1 MHKAFIIVMP
11 QSCLDKICLKRAR
24 NYGFMFP
31 FLEKVVTLQAKRLKF
46 FCNIVTVKMKLETL
60 ITECTAFDFKLMLEE
75 NRPKSWLKSVSAF
88 ANGYGGSLFFGI
100 DNDGIVRGVDDV
112 QHVCETISIKIRDYM
127 DPLPEVEMIPHLM
140 DGLQVLQLKV
150 ISGRYTP
157 YYYVGDGQRVAYVR
171 NGDESIPA
179 TSEQMVRLVLKGSN
193 KTFDSL
199 NTDYKVD
206 DYSFT
211 ILANTFKTR
220 TNQKWDKKYL
230 LSFGLVTNTGDLTNA
245 GALFSDDCNLS
256 QSRLYCTR
264 WNGLEKSD
272 AINDSEFKGN
282 ILLLLREAMDFVKV
296 NTRKGWEKLPH
307 GRKNKPEYAE
317 RAVLE
322 ALVNHFIHRDY
333 TVMGGEVHLD
343 IYDDRLAITSPGGMY
358 SGQKIQDLALEE
370 ISSERRNP
378 ILADV
383 MAQLDYME
391 KRGSGLKRICN
402 ETKALDGYREE
413 LKPVFKSTASQF
425 MTIIYSMGY
434 DISLNKT
441 EEGQVVTKQS
451 LSSHQVIVKL
461 SLSVPMTIE
470 LLRKMVTPM
479 SAKDMRHFC
488 GQKDS
493 SYFKAK
499 FIDPLI
505 AEGLLA
511 MTHPNSPKSPTQKYY
526 LTDLG
531 REMLKNETEGN
542 QTMGGVSEERVN
554 RLIAEFEE
562 ALPHFPIS
570 LPHIEEQY
578 KSTLPVIDVRCFPA
592 AYKMKKEM
600 FKDNGIWIYETPELY
615 LHEIQ
620 GNIWQHYNVQFLM
633 HHSEA
638 SYKIRFSEIKD
649 AFKSL
654 GIDGRFAIITSFNL
668 GTYDKLYGGDIAI
681 EETEFGYQ
689 YGDIPIYQVP
699 SHESHLIVMLKEK
712 LPRCETKIYEGPNI
726 EYKLINE
733 RHLLYS
739 NIFNMRDEGD
749 GLGLAVMRDIKF
761 YYPDENDFHYVKLVV
776 DRMERIESDLIK
788 IREVSHIFDHKK
800 A

>member
-1 MHKAFIIVMP
+1 M
-11 QSCLDKICLKRAR
+11 
-24 NYGFMFP
+24 N
-31 FLEKVVTLQAKRLKF
+31 LENLLA
-46 FCNIVTVKMKLETL
+46 
-60 ITECTAFDFKLMLEE
+60 ECTAYDFKLMLEE
-75 NRPKSWLKSVSAF
+75 NKPKSWLKSVSAF
-88 ANGYGGSLFFGI
+88 ANGLGGSLFFGI
-100 DNDGIVRGVDDV
+100 GNDGDVRGLDDV

-127 DPLPEVEMIPHLM
+127 DPLPEVEMIPHSI
-140 DGLQVLQLKV
+140 DGFQVLQLKV
-150 ISGRYTP
+150 NAGHYAP
-157 YYYVGDGQRVAYVR
+157 YYYVGDGQRLAYVR
-171 NGDESIPA
+171 IGDESIPA
-179 TSEQMVRLVLKGSN
+179 TAEQMVRLVIKGSN

-220 TNQKWDKKYL
+220 TNQEWDKKYL
-230 LSFGLVTNTGDLTNA
+230 LSFGLVTSTGSLTNA
-245 GALFSDDCNLS
+245 GVLFADDCDLS

-264 WNGLEKSD
+264 WDGLEKSD

-282 ILLLLREAMDFVKV
+282 ILLLLREAMDFVKA
-296 NTRKGWEKLPH
+296 NTRKGWEKLPL
-307 GRKNKPEYAE
+307 GRKNKPEYAD

-333 TVMGGEVHLD
+333 TVIGGEVHLD
-343 IYDDRLAITSPGGMY
+343 IYDDRLVITSPGGMY
-358 SGQKIQDLALEE
+358 SGQMVQDLSIDE
-370 ISSERRNP
+370 ISSDRRNP

-383 MAQLDYME
+383 MSQLDYME

-413 LKPVFKSTASQF
+413 LKPVFKSTTSQF
-425 MTIIYSMGY
+425 MTIIYSTGY
-434 DISLNKT
+434 DVNKI
-441 EEGQVVTKQS
+441 ELEQVVTKQS
-451 LSSHQVIVKL
+451 LSSHHVIAKL
-461 SLSVPMTIE
+461 SLSVPMTVE
-470 LLRKMVTPM
+470 LLRKMVTPL
-479 SAKDMRHFC
+479 SAKDMRQFC

-505 AEGLLA
+505 TEGIVA

-542 QTMGGVSEERVN
+542 QTMGLSGERVN

-562 ALPHFPIS
+562 ALPHFPIG
-570 LPHIEEQY
+570 LPVIEEQY

-638 SYKIRFSEIKD
+638 NYKIRFSEIKD

-654 GIDGRFAIITSFNL
+654 DIDGRFAIITSFNL

-689 YGDIPIYQVP
+689 YGDIPIYRIP
-699 SHESHLIVMLKEK
+699 SHETHLIVMLKEK
-712 LPRCETKIYEGPNI
+712 LPRCEAKIYEGPNT

-739 NIFNMRDEGD
+739 NIFNMKDEGD

-761 YYPDENDFHYVKLVV
+761 YYPDDEDFHYVKLVV
-776 DRMERIESDLIK
+776 DRMENVESEIFEIK
-788 IREVSHIFDHKK
+788 GIAHYLHF
-800 A
+800 